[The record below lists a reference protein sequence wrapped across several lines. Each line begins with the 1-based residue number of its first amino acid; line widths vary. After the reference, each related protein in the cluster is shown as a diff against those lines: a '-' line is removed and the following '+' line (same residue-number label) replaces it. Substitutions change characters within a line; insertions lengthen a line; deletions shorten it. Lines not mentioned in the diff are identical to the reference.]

1 MHIGELIR
9 HYRKEQ
15 GLSQEQLSS
24 GIVSISY
31 LSKIENNKI
40 SPDEMVVD
48 LLLERLNITR
58 DSLQKFDNTFYQ
70 DQLYNVYE
78 CVISGDFSKL
88 SEVYHS
94 FLNEIDNEKKIQHP
108 NNIIHF
114 LIISLRYYMHMDKM
128 AESKSIV
135 KELNSLSIK
144 LPPKSEYIL
153 YRSLA
158 LYHYHDQNY
167 LVSIAFLEKAESKV
181 YLETVKISIKDK
193 ADLYYQLSILNSKKM
208 RIYKSI
214 SYAENALQI
223 YQSIYD
229 IERSAE
235 CHIILGINYRKLK
248 EFSQA
253 EECYNSVFS
262 ICKINKNPYLEAMA
276 LQNLGNVN
284 SDLGKPEKAINF
296 YLRSLKKKEEYGE
309 KSLNSYH
316 SLVMEY
322 YHLNDYVLAKEW
334 ADKGLQKALLFQNRE
349 YEIHFTIYIQLIT
362 EASSFEEY
370 VTDVGIVFFQNT
382 GRKEYVIRYTEL
394 LAMYLYAK
402 KKYKASSKYLIKI
415 IELSKDTSLMQ

>member
-40 SPDEMVVD
+40 SPDEMVID

-58 DSLQKFDNTFYQ
+58 ESLQKFDNTFYQ
-70 DQLYNVYE
+70 DQLYKLYE
-78 CVISGDFSKL
+78 CVISGDFAIL
-88 SEVYHS
+88 NEVYHS
-94 FLNEIDNEKKIQHP
+94 SRTEMDNEKKLQHP
-108 NNIIHF
+108 NNILHF
-114 LIISLRYYMHMDKM
+114 MIISLRYKMHIDKM
-128 AESKSIV
+128 AECKSIV
-135 KELNSLSIK
+135 QELNSLSTK

-153 YRSLA
+153 FRTLA
-158 LYHYHDQNY
+158 LYHYHNQNY
-167 LVSIAFLEKAESKV
+167 LDSIAFLEKAESKV
-181 YLETVKISIKDK
+181 KLETVKISIKDK
-193 ADLYYQLSILNSKKM
+193 ADLYYQLSILNSKTM

-248 EFSQA
+248 EFTQA

-262 ICKINKNPYLEAMA
+262 ICMINKNPYLEAMA

-284 SDLGKPEKAINF
+284 SDLGKTEKAIEF
-296 YLRSLKKKEEYGE
+296 FLRSLKKKEEYGE
-309 KSLNSYH
+309 KPLNSYH

-334 ADKGLQKALLFQNRE
+334 ADKGLKKAILLQNRE
-349 YEIHFTIYIQLIT
+349 YEIHFTIYIYLIT
-362 EASSFEEY
+362 EASNFEEY
-370 VTDVGIVFFQNT
+370 VTKIAIEFFQNS

-394 LAMYLYAK
+394 LAMYLFTK
-402 KKYKASSKYLIKI
+402 KKYKASSKYLIKT
-415 IELSKDTSLMQ
+415 IELSKDTSFIQ